1 MYSYSGSNAA
11 DMNAA
16 VDRGAG
22 SAADTIAAAPRAAG
36 TRASSSVW
44 SEHHRHCHAR
54 PGATTEP
61 GRS

>member
-16 VDRGAG
+16 VDRGPG
-22 SAADTIAAAPRAAG
+22 VRRILSQPRLRAAG

-44 SEHHRHCHAR
+44 RERYR
-54 PGATTEP
+54 
-61 GRS
+61 